1 MTTGTVADVTDL
13 LARHGDAIS
22 AVTVNRVVH
31 AIGYRYRRPRH
42 DLTHRQDAEA
52 VAAAQHTLRELQ
64 EKGAVAGAGF
74 RLVSVDEGDRH
85 THPHLARV
93 WQRRGAPMRGPAA
106 GKDERRAVVG
116 ALDYASGEVIWRL
129 ATHQGG
135 EAFAA
140 AVEQV
145 AQRWPD
151 EDLVLVLDNV
161 SSPRAPAVRTWRA
174 AQAGRVLP

>member
-1 MTTGTVADVTDL
+1 
-13 LARHGDAIS
+13 
-22 AVTVNRVVH
+22 
-31 AIGYRYRRPRH
+31 
-42 DLTHRQDAEA
+42 
-52 VAAAQHTLRELQ
+52 
-64 EKGAVAGAGF
+64 
-74 RLVSVDEGDRH
+74 
-85 THPHLARV
+85 
-93 WQRRGAPMRGPAA
+93 MRGPAA